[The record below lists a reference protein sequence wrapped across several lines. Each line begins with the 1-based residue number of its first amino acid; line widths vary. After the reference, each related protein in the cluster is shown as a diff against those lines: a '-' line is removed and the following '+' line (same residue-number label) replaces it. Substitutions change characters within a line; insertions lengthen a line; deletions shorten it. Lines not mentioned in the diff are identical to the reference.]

1 MIIDSLENNYKLLEI
16 FHLTW
21 PNLTRNTKVIE
32 KMNQIQ
38 KLEMTQYT
46 DYYSVYDKNGRK
58 ICDSPSIQD
67 TLMMVNMGEGRTYRK
82 IKIILDQVVNVSSM
96 KMADPKQLQE
106 QKVLPDRT
114 AEPVIV

>member
-1 MIIDSLENNYKLLEI
+1 
-16 FHLTW
+16 
-21 PNLTRNTKVIE
+21 
-32 KMNQIQ
+32 MNQIQ
-38 KLEMTQYT
+38 KLEKTEYA

-67 TLMMVNMGEGRTYRK
+67 TLMMVNIGEGRTYKK
-82 IKIILDQVVNVSSM
+82 IKVLLDHVVNVSSM
-96 KMADPKQLQE
+96 RMADPKQLQE

>member
-1 MIIDSLENNYKLLEI
+1 MMKEDNSKLLEI

-21 PNLTRNTKVIE
+21 PNLTKNTRVID

-67 TLMMVNMGEGRTYRK
+67 TLMMVNMGEGRTYKK
-82 IKIILDQVVNVSSM
+82 IKILLDHVVNVSSM
-96 KMADPKQLQE
+96 RMADPKQLQE
-106 QKVLPDRT
+106 QKVLPDRM